1 MAPAGAIGV
10 FGARTGRQAVTV
22 DSIGAAGATPA
33 AALKAAKAA
42 EATHPSVSVVMPC
55 LNEEETV
62 GACVAKAV
70 GWLERRGIPGE
81 VLVVDNGSTDR
92 SVEIAED
99 AGARVIH
106 ERRRGYGQ
114 AYLRGFAEARGD
126 YIVMGDSDDT
136 YDFSDLD
143 ALVAPLDRGAD
154 MVLGN
159 RFAGG
164 IANGAMP
171 WAHRYIGSPII
182 NFVIRLFFGT
192 RIGDSQSGLRAFRR
206 GVTERLGL
214 RSSGMELASEMIVS
228 ASRAGLTIAEVPAPY
243 AIRRG
248 ESKLNT
254 VRDGWRHLRYL
265 LLAAPDFLFTLPGAA
280 FVVLGVLAT
289 RPLPRLAGGRCFR
302 PSDVATGIR
311 WHDPAGDR
319 RERSPLRRNRE
330 ALRRLAWPPARGPM
344 GSPVP
349 TLVPARGAAGSGR
362 DPVRRR
368 AHHGAP
374 PVRRLDDERGRGQ
387 GARHGGAGADTD
399 DRRGG
404 ARARRVPRR
413 DGRFGRAARAP
424 SSRSWIPCA
433 LPSSTTRSTRGS
445 PAVPRGGSVR
455 SGGGWPSATRCTSS
469 AGSGG
474 RGRRRSS
481 VRG

>member
-1 MAPAGAIGV
+1 
-10 FGARTGRQAVTV
+10 
-22 DSIGAAGATPA
+22 
-33 AALKAAKAA
+33 
-42 EATHPSVSVVMPC
+42 MPC

-62 GACVAKAV
+62 GVCVEKAV
-70 GWLERRGIPGE
+70 AWLGRSNLPGE

-92 SVEIAED
+92 SVEVAQA

-114 AYLRGFAEARGD
+114 AYLRGFSDARGD

-143 ALVAPLDRGAD
+143 ALIAPLDGGAD

-164 IANGAMP
+164 IAAGAMP

-206 GVTERLGL
+206 TVPHELGL

-243 AIRRG
+243 ALRRG

-280 FVVLGVLAT
+280 MVVLGVAATVISLTSPEGAQIGPVVWRPVFAGTILLAIGVNAMLFGVIAKLFGVSHGLL
-289 RPLPRLAGGRCFR
+289 REDRLAR
-302 PSDVATGIR
+302 IY
-311 WHDPAGDR
+311 
-319 RERSPLRRNRE
+319 
-330 ALRRLAWPPARGPM
+330 RRLFRLERLLALAAVVFLAGLIMELLLFGVWTTNAVAIQGL
-344 GSPVP
+344 SLAALAQ
-349 TLVPARGAAGSGR
+349 TLMIVGAELGLAGFLVVTV
-362 DPVRRR
+362 D
-368 AHHGAP
+368 
-374 PVRRLDDERGRGQ
+374 
-387 GARHGGAGADTD
+387 
-399 DRRGG
+399 
-404 ARARRVPRR
+404 
-413 DGRFGRAARAP
+413 
-424 SSRSWIPCA
+424 
-433 LPSSTTRSTRGS
+433 
-445 PAVPRGGSVR
+445 
-455 SGGGWPSATRCTSS
+455 SA
-469 AGSGG
+469 
-474 RGRRRSS
+474 
-481 VRG
+481 

>member
-1 MAPAGAIGV
+1 
-10 FGARTGRQAVTV
+10 VTV
-22 DSIGAAGATPA
+22 DSIRAANA
-33 AALKAAKAA
+33 AHAPTAARTTAA

-62 GACVAKAV
+62 GACVTKAV

-92 SVEIAED
+92 SVEIAEA

-143 ALVAPLDRGAD
+143 ALIAPLDRGAD

-182 NFVIRLFFGT
+182 NLVIRLFFGT

-206 GVTERLGL
+206 QVTDQLGL

-228 ASRAGLTIAEVPAPY
+228 ASRAGLTITEVPAPY

-265 LLAAPDFLFTLPGAA
+265 LLAAPDFLFTLPGAML
-280 FVVLGVLAT
+280 VVLGVVATILSLASPSGVAIGPVT
-289 RPLPRLAGGRCFR
+289 WRPVFAGTILLAIGVNAMLFGVIAKLYGVSHGLMREDRWARVYRRWFRLEVLLALAAALFVAGLVMELLLFGAWTTSAVAVRGLSLAALAQTLMIVGAELGLAGF
-302 PSDVATGIR
+302 
-311 WHDPAGDR
+311 
-319 RERSPLRRNRE
+319 
-330 ALRRLAWPPARGPM
+330 
-344 GSPVP
+344 
-349 TLVPARGAAGSGR
+349 LVVTVDS
-362 DPVRRR
+362 
-368 AHHGAP
+368 
-374 PVRRLDDERGRGQ
+374 
-387 GARHGGAGADTD
+387 
-399 DRRGG
+399 
-404 ARARRVPRR
+404 
-413 DGRFGRAARAP
+413 
-424 SSRSWIPCA
+424 
-433 LPSSTTRSTRGS
+433 
-445 PAVPRGGSVR
+445 
-455 SGGGWPSATRCTSS
+455 SGGGTGIDPS
-469 AGSGG
+469 
-474 RGRRRSS
+474 
-481 VRG
+481 

>member
-10 FGARTGRQAVTV
+10 FGGCTGRPALTV
-22 DSIGAAGATPA
+22 DSIGATGATTARAPTA
-33 AALKAAKAA
+33 VKAA
-42 EATHPSVSVVMPC
+42 ESTHPSVSVVMPC

-62 GACVAKAV
+62 GACVTKAV

-92 SVEIAED
+92 SVEIAEA

-114 AYLRGFAEARGD
+114 AYLRGFSEARGD

-182 NFVIRLFFGT
+182 NVVIRLFFGT

-206 GVTERLGL
+206 QATERLGL

-228 ASRAGLTIAEVPAPY
+228 ASRAGLTITEVPAPY

-265 LLAAPDFLFTLPGAA
+265 LLAAPDFLFTLPGTALAA
-280 FVVLGVLAT
+280 LGVLAT
-289 RPLPRLAGGRCFR
+289 ILSLTSPEGVGIGPLTWRPVFAGTILLAIGVNAMLFGVIAKLYGVAHGFMREDRWARLYRRLFRLEALLALAALLFIAGLVMELLLFGAWTT
-302 PSDVATGIR
+302 SAVAVRGLSLAALAQTLMIVGAELGLAAFLVVTV
-311 WHDPAGDR
+311 DPAGA
-319 RERSPLRRNRE
+319 N
-330 ALRRLAWPPARGPM
+330 
-344 GSPVP
+344 
-349 TLVPARGAAGSGR
+349 
-362 DPVRRR
+362 
-368 AHHGAP
+368 
-374 PVRRLDDERGRGQ
+374 
-387 GARHGGAGADTD
+387 
-399 DRRGG
+399 
-404 ARARRVPRR
+404 
-413 DGRFGRAARAP
+413 P
-424 SSRSWIPCA
+424 SDHS
-433 LPSSTTRSTRGS
+433 
-445 PAVPRGGSVR
+445 
-455 SGGGWPSATRCTSS
+455 
-469 AGSGG
+469 
-474 RGRRRSS
+474 
-481 VRG
+481 